1 MNEEQLEL
9 IIDLLQREK
18 ASTQE
23 ALDYEPKPI
32 KWKDVNQ
39 EHWTR
44 EDFDEWKVEGE
55 EIIREIRK
63 DLDEKMKTIDA
74 TLKSIFRYMLTHGGE
89 E

>member
-18 ASTQE
+18 ASVQE
-23 ALDYEPKPI
+23 GLDYKPKTERLESSH
-32 KWKDVNQ
+32 KALQKQ
-39 EHWTR
+39 
-44 EDFDEWKVEGE
+44 
-55 EIIREIRK
+55 
-63 DLDEKMKTIDA
+63 MKTIDA